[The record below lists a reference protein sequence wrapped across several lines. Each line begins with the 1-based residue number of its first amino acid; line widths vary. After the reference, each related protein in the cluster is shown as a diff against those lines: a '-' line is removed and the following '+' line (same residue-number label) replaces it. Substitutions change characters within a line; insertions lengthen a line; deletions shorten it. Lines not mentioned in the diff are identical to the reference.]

1 MWGVEL
7 GGQRP
12 TELMEV
18 ILASLPPDEQ
28 PGKLFKTVFLHCL
41 PGDLKDLVAVQFQQ
55 LEAMELAKF
64 IWDTRNEDGPH

>member
-1 MWGVEL
+1 M
-7 GGQRP
+7 
-12 TELMEV
+12 M
-18 ILASLPPDEQ
+18 LASLHLGQQ
-28 PGKLFKTVFLHCL
+28 PSKILKAMFLHGL